1 MGSYTLPIYQFHL
14 HISELPLT
22 ITNPT
27 LTCIFKF
34 LNTIT
39 QNTWM
44 HSFSIQPEVNP
55 LEQIDSNNLLPEYV
69 KPLLLRPTNRNA

>member
-1 MGSYTLPIYQFHL
+1 MSSYSLPIYQSCL
-14 HISELPLT
+14 LISELPLT

-27 LTCIFKF
+27 LTRIFKF

-55 LEQIDSNNLLPEYV
+55 LEQNDSNNLLPIYE
-69 KPLLLRPTNRNA
+69 